1 VAAAA
6 KSAAKFFDAT
16 GPSASA
22 AANPAEMTANMLV
35 ADSASAASF
44 IAAPTSDAASS
55 SSAAGSVDVG
65 AGVKM
70 VVVLVEVRCTEE
82 GVALTLWPSPR
93 RLRVCWPFPWPKVV
107 VPGSRD
113 C

>member
-55 SSAAGSVDVG
+55 SSAAGSVDVR
-65 AGVKM
+65 AGVEM
-70 VVVLVEVRCTEE
+70 AVVLVDVRCTEE
-82 GVALTLWPSPR
+82 GVTIAQWLSAG
-93 RLRVCWPFPWPKVV
+93 RLRVCWPFPWPKVMV
-107 VPGSRD
+107 RGSWD

>member
-44 IAAPTSDAASS
+44 IAALEDEAA
-55 SSAAGSVDVG
+55 
-65 AGVKM
+65 
-70 VVVLVEVRCTEE
+70 
-82 GVALTLWPSPR
+82 SPR
-93 RLRVCWPFPWPKVV
+93 RRAMPPRPRARRGRSTSARASRWPSFLWT
-107 VPGSRD
+107 
-113 C
+113 